1 MLNLDPFKKWFAF
14 NRKERRGSFI
24 LLIIVLIL
32 LLLRLFI
39 PEKNIDIEDL
49 TSEISGLYGQD
60 ESANIIHTSLTFDP
74 NTASFDTLLT
84 IGLSERE
91 AKTLISY
98 RNKGGRFRRPSDI
111 KKLYGMDSV
120 KAETIMPLVKVKPVK
135 NEGYTSSSM
144 QRPLINLNSCDSA
157 QLESLPG
164 IGPVLS
170 VRIIKYRKLLGGFAS
185 SDQLR
190 EVYGLPPETYDL
202 IKGRVFADTSL
213 IRKIKINKAEY
224 KDLSSLPY
232 LEKYEV
238 TSILKYKQ
246 LAGSINSIA
255 DLIDN
260 KILSREKAIKVK
272 AYLDFNMK

>member
-1 MLNLDPFKKWFAF
+1 MLNSDPLKKWFAF

-39 PEKNIDIEDL
+39 PEKNTDIKVL
-49 TSEISGLYGQD
+49 TSEIPELSGLD
-60 ESANIIHTSLTFDP
+60 ESGNSIHASFAFDP

-84 IGLSERE
+84 VGLSERE

-98 RNKGGRFRRPSDI
+98 RNKGGRFRKPSDL
-111 KKLYGMDSV
+111 KKVYGMDSS
-120 KAETIMPLVKVKPVK
+120 KAETIIPLVKVSPLKD
-135 NEGYTSSSM
+135 ESYASYSR

-157 QLESLPG
+157 LLESLPG

-185 SDQLR
+185 ADQLK
-190 EVYGLPPETYDL
+190 EVYGLPPETFEL

-213 IRKIKINKAEY
+213 IRKIRINTAVY
-224 KDLSSLPY
+224 KEVAALPY
-232 LEKYEV
+232 FEKYEV
-238 TSILKYKQ
+238 SSILKYRQ
-246 LAGSINSIA
+246 LAGRINSIE
-255 DLIDN
+255 DLTKN
-260 KILSREKAIKVK
+260 NVLSAEKANKVK
-272 AYLDFNMK
+272 AYLDFE